1 MYSAQQHCLNMQ
13 WSYMQ
18 TSADLTIEHAGN
30 ADQLAYPSAE
40 HAAEPE
46 AVGHACRLCAAV

>member
-1 MYSAQQHCLNMQ
+1 MQ

-30 ADQLAYPSAE
+30 ADQLAYPSAV